1 MIPPTEQEM
10 QEEPLKKSL
19 GLKTLLFPLF
29 VVISIIVGLELGI
42 YLPGARSYISEFG
55 IPFGLFFMIYPA
67 MTRIHIS
74 ELGKS
79 LRNLKT
85 VGIMVLLNYA
95 VAPFLVAGLGYLF
108 FGVVFAHYHLLSPSI
123 SSQVLVGIIL
133 LGVAPCIA
141 MVMVWTDLARGNVS
155 LGVSF
160 VAWNAIIQVITT
172 PFLVYLLAGT
182 SLFISPFL
190 ILESVLLYLAT
201 PLVSGIATRRALRKK
216 HYFSK
221 VLNALGNV
229 QTGALLFTIVVMFWS
244 EGYGI
249 IEHPSLVWM
258 VGVVMLTFY
267 FVLFHLGYLSAKRA
281 GYNYSD
287 STSMGFT
294 VSARDFEVSIAI
306 ALAVFSAN
314 PYVGITTAI
323 GPLLEIPLMLLLVW
337 LQLRRR
343 LNFKSPSNEG
353 RLPQNE

>member
-1 MIPPTEQEM
+1 MTDP
-10 QEEPLKKSL
+10 KGKSL
-19 GLKTLLFPLF
+19 SLKTLLFPVF
-29 VVISIIVGLELGI
+29 VVVSIITGIELGI
-42 YLPGARSYISEFG
+42 QLDWLRSYVSEFG
-55 IPFGLFFMIYPA
+55 IPLGLFFMIYPA

-79 LRNLKT
+79 LKNVRT
-85 VGIMVLLNYA
+85 VGMMVFLNYA
-95 VAPFLVAGLGYLF
+95 VAPFLVASIAYIFFTLVYNNYGLLTP
-108 FGVVFAHYHLLSPSI
+108 AI

-141 MVMVWTDLARGNVS
+141 MVMVWTDLAKGNVS

-182 SLFISPFL
+182 SLFISPLL

-201 PLVSGIATRRALRKK
+201 PLIAGITTRRLLKK
-216 HYFSK
+216 KRYFSR
-221 VLNALGNV
+221 VLNGLGNA
-229 QTGALLFTIVVMFWS
+229 QTIALLFTIVVMFWS

-249 IEHPSLVWM
+249 VDHISLIWM
-258 VGVVMLTFY
+258 VGAIMLTFY
-267 FVLFHLGYLSAKRA
+267 FVLFHIGYFAARRT
-281 GYNYSD
+281 GHNYGD
-287 STSMGFT
+287 STAMGFT

-306 ALAVFSAN
+306 AVAVFSAD

-337 LQLRRR
+337 IQLRRMR
-343 LNFKSPSNEG
+343 SAEPPAVAMKVMADD
-353 RLPQNE
+353 